1 MTVKNSL
8 FVFLFITSTCFAS
21 NFNGY
26 KNPVISG
33 FHPDPSICKA
43 GEDYYLV
50 TSSFEYFPGV
60 PLFHSKD
67 LIHWEQIGHCLTRP
81 SQLPLEKCSV
91 SGGIYAPTI
100 RYNKGIF
107 YMITT
112 NISRGNFIVHTKDP
126 TGEWSEPVWLQQSG
140 IDPSLFFE
148 DDKCYLTVNPNNTIY
163 LSEINPLTGQQLTTN
178 KAIWTGTGGRYPEAP
193 HIYKK
198 DGWYYLMIS
207 EGGTEYGHKVTI
219 ARSKNIDGPYVSNP
233 ANPILTH
240 SNVNAQ
246 SNPIQGT
253 GHADL
258 IQAEDNSWWMVCLA
272 FRPQTGQHHLM
283 GRETFLTPVKWD
295 TNAWPVVNGNGTI
308 DINMNVPTLPIK
320 PVKEVSIATDFN
332 EKILGFEW
340 NFLRNPSINN
350 YSLTENPGHLRLKTS
365 LIKLDDIDSPTFIG
379 RRQEHINFEA
389 TTSIDLLEVLNGDES
404 GLTVFMNNKSHYDL
418 FIKQGSK
425 GSRLLVLR
433 YRLGELTYLAAE
445 IIIPKRKIYLQI
457 KGDADFYSFAYS
469 TDGIIFNKLH
479 KMDVR
484 YLSTETAGGFTGIYL
499 GLFMTSIN
507 THSKGIA
514 DFDKFT
520 YLPGNQ

>member
-1 MTVKNSL
+1 MAKRNL
-8 FVFLFITSTCFAS
+8 FFVFLIITSICLAS
-21 NFNGY
+21 DFSGY

-81 SQLPLEKCSV
+81 SQLSLDKCST

-100 RYNKGIF
+100 RYYKGTF

-112 NISRGNFIVHTKDP
+112 NISRGNFIVNTKDP
-126 TGEWSEPVWLQQSG
+126 AGEWSEPVWLQQPG

-148 DDKCYLTVNPNNTIY
+148 DDKCFLTTNPNNTIY
-163 LSEINPLTGQQLTTN
+163 LSEINPLTGQQLTTS
-178 KAIWTGTGGRYPEAP
+178 KPIWTGTGGRYPEAP

-219 ARSKNIDGPYVSNP
+219 ARSKNIDGPFESNP

-246 SNPIQGT
+246 MNSIQGT

-258 IQAEDNSWWMVCLA
+258 IQANDSSWWMVCLA
-272 FRPQTGQHHLM
+272 FRPQTGQHHLL

-295 TNAWPVVNGNGTI
+295 KNAWPVVNGNGTI
-308 DINMNVPTLPIK
+308 DINMNVPTLPHK
-320 PVKEVSIATDFN
+320 PVKEVLYTKDFN
-332 EKILGFEW
+332 EKTLGFEW
-340 NFLRNPSINN
+340 NYLRNPSTNN
-350 YSLTENPGHLRLKTS
+350 YSLTESPGHLRLKTS
-365 LIKLDDIDSPTFIG
+365 PIKLDDIDSPTFVG
-379 RRQEHINFEA
+379 RRQEHVNFA
-389 TTSIDLLEVLNGDES
+389 VTTSLDLLDAQKGDES

-418 FIKQGSK
+418 FLRQEANGMRK
-425 GSRLLVLR
+425 LVLR
-433 YRLGELTYLAAE
+433 YQLGELTHTAAE
-445 IIIPKRKIYLQI
+445 IIVSKGKVNLQV

-469 TDGIIFNKLH
+469 TDGSIFHKLN

-499 GLFMTSIN
+499 GLFITSEN
-507 THSKGIA
+507 SHSKGFA

-520 YLPGNQ
+520 YLPYNK